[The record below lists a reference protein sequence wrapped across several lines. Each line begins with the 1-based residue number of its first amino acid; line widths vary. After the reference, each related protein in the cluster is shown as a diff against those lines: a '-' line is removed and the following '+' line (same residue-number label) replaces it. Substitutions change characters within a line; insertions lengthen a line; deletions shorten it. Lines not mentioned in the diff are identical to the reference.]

1 MTYSLSSP
9 EGSGAFSMALML
21 TLAFRFCSADSC
33 CPGVVKTLFVMFGM
47 VDILAIFCYSLSTR
61 QEEIMDTTSIASS
74 RTEDTPKGVNI
85 LQMAEFKQ
93 ADRLRKIAETARA
106 RTLAQR
112 YAYQNLKK
120 AEEMAEEGITE
131 FKDRIMTLEFFKANK
146 QAIKVPPG
154 VDQDDYV
161 ETLYKAQKESYK
173 LMEDEGFK
181 VTYEELDL
189 PSTLDINMD
198 AQTRRMVEETK
209 RFTESTVTVS
219 WE

>member
-1 MTYSLSSP
+1 
-9 EGSGAFSMALML
+9 
-21 TLAFRFCSADSC
+21 
-33 CPGVVKTLFVMFGM
+33 
-47 VDILAIFCYSLSTR
+47 
-61 QEEIMDTTSIASS
+61 MDTTSIASS

-106 RTLAQR
+106 RTMAQR

-154 VDQDDYV
+154 VDPDDYV

>member
-1 MTYSLSSP
+1 
-9 EGSGAFSMALML
+9 
-21 TLAFRFCSADSC
+21 
-33 CPGVVKTLFVMFGM
+33 
-47 VDILAIFCYSLSTR
+47 
-61 QEEIMDTTSIASS
+61 MDTTSIASS

-93 ADRLRKIAETARA
+93 ADRLRKIAETAKA
-106 RTLAQR
+106 RTMAQR

-154 VDQDDYV
+154 VDPDDYV

>member
-1 MTYSLSSP
+1 
-9 EGSGAFSMALML
+9 
-21 TLAFRFCSADSC
+21 
-33 CPGVVKTLFVMFGM
+33 
-47 VDILAIFCYSLSTR
+47 
-61 QEEIMDTTSIASS
+61 MDTTSIASN

-93 ADRLRKIAETARA
+93 ADRLRKIAEAAKA

-154 VDQDDYV
+154 VDPDDYV

>member
-1 MTYSLSSP
+1 MDTPSINSNRT
-9 EGSGAFSMALML
+9 EN
-21 TLAFRFCSADSC
+21 TLK
-33 CPGVVKTLFVMFGM
+33 GL
-47 VDILAIFCYSLSTR
+47 DIL
-61 QEEIMDTTSIASS
+61 
-74 RTEDTPKGVNI
+74 N
-85 LQMAEFKQ
+85 MAEFKQ
-93 ADRLRKIAETARA
+93 ADRLRKIAETAKA

-146 QAIKVPPG
+146 QAIKVPDG
-154 VDQDDYV
+154 VDPDDYI
-161 ETLYKAQKESYK
+161 ESLYTAQKESYK

-181 VTYEELDL
+181 VTYEQLDL

-198 AQTRRMVEETK
+198 ADTRQMVETTK

-219 WE
+219 WG

>member
-1 MTYSLSSP
+1 
-9 EGSGAFSMALML
+9 
-21 TLAFRFCSADSC
+21 
-33 CPGVVKTLFVMFGM
+33 
-47 VDILAIFCYSLSTR
+47 
-61 QEEIMDTTSIASS
+61 MDTTSIASN
-74 RTEDTPKGVNI
+74 RTEDTPNGVNI
-85 LQMAEFKQ
+85 LKMAEFKQ
-93 ADRLRKIAETARA
+93 ADRLRKIAETAKA

-154 VDQDDYV
+154 VDPDDYV

-181 VTYEELDL
+181 VTFEELDL

>member
-1 MTYSLSSP
+1 
-9 EGSGAFSMALML
+9 
-21 TLAFRFCSADSC
+21 
-33 CPGVVKTLFVMFGM
+33 
-47 VDILAIFCYSLSTR
+47 
-61 QEEIMDTTSIASS
+61 MDTPSIDSNK
-74 RTEDTPKGVNI
+74 TEDTLKGLNI
-85 LQMAEFKQ
+85 LNMPEFKQ
-93 ADRLRKIAETARA
+93 ADRLRKIAADAKA
-106 RTLAQR
+106 RTLPQR

-146 QAIKVPPG
+146 QAIKVPDGIDP
-154 VDQDDYV
+154 DDYI
-161 ETLYKAQKESYK
+161 ESLYKAQKESYK

-209 RFTESTVTVS
+209 RFTESMVTVS

>member
-1 MTYSLSSP
+1 
-9 EGSGAFSMALML
+9 
-21 TLAFRFCSADSC
+21 
-33 CPGVVKTLFVMFGM
+33 
-47 VDILAIFCYSLSTR
+47 
-61 QEEIMDTTSIASS
+61 MDTTSIVSN
-74 RTEDTPKGVNI
+74 RTEDTPNGVNI
-85 LQMAEFKQ
+85 LKMAEFKQ
-93 ADRLRKIAETARA
+93 ADRLRKIAETAKA

-154 VDQDDYV
+154 VDPADYV

-181 VTYEELDL
+181 VTFEELDL

>member
-1 MTYSLSSP
+1 
-9 EGSGAFSMALML
+9 
-21 TLAFRFCSADSC
+21 
-33 CPGVVKTLFVMFGM
+33 
-47 VDILAIFCYSLSTR
+47 
-61 QEEIMDTTSIASS
+61 MDTTSIVSN

-85 LQMAEFKQ
+85 LKMAEFKQ

-154 VDQDDYV
+154 GDPGDYV

>member
-1 MTYSLSSP
+1 
-9 EGSGAFSMALML
+9 
-21 TLAFRFCSADSC
+21 
-33 CPGVVKTLFVMFGM
+33 
-47 VDILAIFCYSLSTR
+47 
-61 QEEIMDTTSIASS
+61 MDTPSVDSS
-74 RTEDTPKGVNI
+74 KNEDTPKGLNI
-85 LQMAEFKQ
+85 LKMAEFKQ
-93 ADRLRKIAETARA
+93 ADRLRKIAETEKA

-112 YAYQNLKK
+112 YAHQNLKK

-146 QAIKVPPG
+146 QAIKVPDG
-154 VDQDDYV
+154 VDTDDYI
-161 ETLYKAQKESYK
+161 ESLYKAQKESYK

-181 VTYEELDL
+181 VTYEGLDL

-209 RFTESTVTVS
+209 RFTESMVTVS

>member
-1 MTYSLSSP
+1 
-9 EGSGAFSMALML
+9 
-21 TLAFRFCSADSC
+21 
-33 CPGVVKTLFVMFGM
+33 
-47 VDILAIFCYSLSTR
+47 
-61 QEEIMDTTSIASS
+61 MDTTSIASN

>member
-1 MTYSLSSP
+1 
-9 EGSGAFSMALML
+9 
-21 TLAFRFCSADSC
+21 
-33 CPGVVKTLFVMFGM
+33 
-47 VDILAIFCYSLSTR
+47 
-61 QEEIMDTTSIASS
+61 MDTTSIVSN
-74 RTEDTPKGVNI
+74 RTEDTPNGVNI
-85 LQMAEFKQ
+85 LKMAEFKQ
-93 ADRLRKIAETARA
+93 ADRLRKIAETAKA

-154 VDQDDYV
+154 VDPDDYV

-181 VTYEELDL
+181 VTFEELDL